1 MWCIIS
7 KPMLNSKLKCKLH
20 RMEVQARK
28 NRFRVSR
35 DMNEYPIRGALLILL
50 FKVFFYF
57 VVVAVLHIFCMLF
70 SNTFRK
76 TRNPVFTFTGEWR
89 RMHEIRIRSNWN
101 AFWFTNFGWLRS
113 FFSLFT
119 RAAHIVHFAT
129 EFICLRLTFHRL
141 DASNR
146 VQPSTQTLSMYSN
159 SNNFMYTPLHTSI
172 RTHRSSLSLVCYI
185 LLACWLCPFEC
196 E

>member
-1 MWCIIS
+1 M
-7 KPMLNSKLKCKLH
+7 
-20 RMEVQARK
+20 
-28 NRFRVSR
+28 F
-35 DMNEYPIRGALLILL
+35 
-50 FKVFFYF
+50 
-57 VVVAVLHIFCMLF
+57 F

-101 AFWFTNFGWLRS
+101 AFWFTNFGWLSS

-119 RAAHIVHFAT
+119 RAAHIHFAT

-185 LLACWLCPFEC
+185 LLACWLFPSNVNKNPLQHEENVLCNAVELHEIGKFVC
-196 E
+196 RYKNSALVFRIIR

>member
-1 MWCIIS
+1 
-7 KPMLNSKLKCKLH
+7 MLNSKLKCKLH
-20 RMEVQARK
+20 RMEVQTEKPFSCLSWHEWVSHQRGFAHFIIQSVFL
-28 NRFRVSR
+28 FRCCCCF
-35 DMNEYPIRGALLILL
+35 A
-50 FKVFFYF
+50 
-57 VVVAVLHIFCMLF
+57 IFCMFF

-119 RAAHIVHFAT
+119 RAAHIHFAT